1 MTTAATPATEPA
13 HARLAATLLL
23 GRDGPEGLE
32 IFMVVR
38 HHQIDFASGALVFP
52 GGSADP
58 SDGDPRLRALCDGVD
73 SIDDAMLAVM
83 VAAAREA
90 FEECGVLYAR
100 PTGQAALVDGGR
112 AAALGEKYRTDLE
125 AGKISLADIAEAEDL
140 RLTLDHLTHFAHWI
154 TPPHMPKR
162 FDTHFFL
169 AKAPADHALLHDGSE
184 SVDSVWI
191 TPERACVEA
200 DAGKRTVIFPTR
212 LNIEKVGQS
221 RTVEDAIAAAKAAPV
236 VTVLP
241 ESVKVEGG
249 RIMRIPEEAGYGA
262 AELFVE
268 GSAGTAATIRMPD
281 GSERPTSIAMKPL
294 D

>member
-1 MTTAATPATEPA
+1 MTKEPVK
-13 HARLAATLLL
+13 ARLAATLLL
-23 GRDGPEGLE
+23 ARDGADGMEL
-32 IFMVVR
+32 FMVVR

-58 SDGDPRLRALCDGVD
+58 SDSDPRLRALCDGA
-73 SIDDAMLAVM
+73 DDLDDDMLAVM

-100 PTGQAALVDGGR
+100 AAGETALVDGAR
-112 AAALGEKYRTDLE
+112 AGALGDVYRADLE
-125 AGKISLADIAEAEDL
+125 AGKLGMADIAEKEGL
-140 RLTLDHLTHFAHWI
+140 RLALDRLTHFAHWI

-169 AKAPADHALLHDGSE
+169 AEAPGDHVLAHDGTE

-191 TPERACVEA
+191 TPRQACDEA
-200 DAGKRTVIFPTR
+200 DAGERTVIFPTR
-212 LNIEKVGQS
+212 LNIEKAGRS
-221 RTVEDAIAAAKAAPV
+221 RTVADAIRAAEAAPV

-241 ESVKVEGG
+241 VSEPVEGG

-268 GSAGTAATIRMPD
+268 GGPGKAARIRYPD
-281 GSERPTSIAMKPL
+281 GRERSTEIAMKIS

>member
-1 MTTAATPATEPA
+1 MTEPVK
-13 HARLAATLLL
+13 ARLAATLLL
-23 GRDGPEGLE
+23 ARDGAEGMEL
-32 IFMVVR
+32 FMVVR

-52 GGSADP
+52 GGSADASDSDARIRAL
-58 SDGDPRLRALCDGVD
+58 SDGVEGVD
-73 SIDDAMLAVM
+73 DDMLAVM

-100 PTGQAALVDGGR
+100 ANGESEIVDGAR
-112 AAALGEKYRTDLE
+112 ADALGDKYREDLE
-125 AGKISLADIAEAEDL
+125 AGKLGMADIAEREGL
-140 RLTLDHLTHFAHWI
+140 RLALDRLTHFAHWI

-169 AKAPADHALLHDGSE
+169 AESPADHILAHDGKE
-184 SVDSVWI
+184 SVDSIWV
-191 TPERACVEA
+191 TPQNACDEA
-200 DAGKRTVIFPTR
+200 DEGKHTIIFPTR

-221 RTVEDAIAAAKAAPV
+221 ATVAEAIERAKNSEV

-241 ESVKVEGG
+241 EAERVEGG
-249 RIMRIPEEAGYGA
+249 RIMRIPIEAGYGA

-268 GSAGTAATIRMPD
+268 GGAGKAARIRFAD
-281 GSERPTSIAMKPL
+281 GRERSSEVAMQPIESI

>member
-1 MTTAATPATEPA
+1 MAEPVE
-13 HARLAATLLL
+13 ARLAATLLL
-23 GRDGPEGLE
+23 ARDGAEGMEL
-32 IFMVVR
+32 FMVVR

-58 SDGDPRLRALCDGVD
+58 SDRDPRLRGLSDGVEH
-73 SIDDAMLAVM
+73 IDDAMLTVL

-90 FEECGVLYAR
+90 FEECGVLFAR
-100 PTGQAALVDGGR
+100 AGDDLVDGAR
-112 AAALGEKYRTDLE
+112 ADALGEMYRTDLE
-125 AGKISLADIAEAEDL
+125 AGKLGLADIAEAEGL
-140 RLTLDHLTHFAHWI
+140 RLALDRLTHFAHWI

-169 AKAPADHALLHDGSE
+169 AEAPGDHVLAHDGHE

-191 TPERACVEA
+191 TPTQVCAEA

-212 LNIEKVGQS
+212 LNIEKVGRS
-221 RTVEDAIAAAKAAPV
+221 PTVAAAIAAAVAAPV

-241 ESVKVEGG
+241 VTEKAEGG
-249 RIMRIPEEAGYGA
+249 RIMRIPIEAGYGA
-262 AELFVE
+262 AELHV
-268 GSAGTAATIRMPD
+268 AGGAGKAARIRYPD
-281 GSERPTSIAMKPL
+281 GSERPSSIAMKPI

>member
-1 MTTAATPATEPA
+1 MKDPVV
-13 HARLAATLLL
+13 ARLAATLLL
-23 GRDGPEGLE
+23 ARDGADGIEL
-32 IFMVVR
+32 FMVVR

-52 GGSADP
+52 GGSADA
-58 SDGDPRLRALCDGVD
+58 SDRDPRIRELCDGVD
-73 SIDDAMLAVM
+73 EIDDDMLAVL

-100 PTGQAALVDGGR
+100 PKGSGDLVDG
-112 AAALGEKYRTDLE
+112 AAADRLGVAYREDLE
-125 AGKISLADIAEAEDL
+125 AGKLGMADIAEKEGL
-140 RLTLDHLTHFAHWI
+140 RLALDRLTHFAHWI

-169 AKAPADHALLHDGSE
+169 AEAPGDHVLLHDGTE

-191 TPERACVEA
+191 SPLQACEEA
-200 DAGKRTVIFPTR
+200 DAGQRTVIFPTR
-212 LNIEKVGQS
+212 LNIEKVGRS
-221 RTVEDAIAAAKAAPV
+221 RTVAEAIATAKREPV

-241 ESVKVEGG
+241 VSEKAEGG
-249 RIMRIPEEAGYGA
+249 RIMRIPEAAGYGA

-268 GSAGTAATIRMPD
+268 GGAGKAAKIRFAD
-281 GSERPTSIAMKPL
+281 GTERTTEIAMKPL

>member
-1 MTTAATPATEPA
+1 MADPVA
-13 HARLAATLLL
+13 ARLAATVLLA
-23 GRDGPEGLE
+23 RDGADGLE
-32 IFMVVR
+32 LFMVVR

-58 SDGDPRLRALCDGVD
+58 ADSDPRLRGLSEGADAVA
-73 SIDDAMLAVM
+73 DDMFAVM

-90 FEECGVLYAR
+90 FEECGVLLAR
-100 PTGQAALVDGGR
+100 RAHGGPLVDGAEAARMGALYR
-112 AAALGEKYRTDLE
+112 ADLE
-125 AGKISLADIAEAEDL
+125 ANKLSMADIAVQEGLILA
-140 RLTLDHLTHFAHWI
+140 LDQLTHFAHWI

-169 AKAPADHALLHDGSE
+169 TPAPNDHLLAHDGHE

-191 TPERACVEA
+191 TAANACAEA
-200 DAGKRTVIFPTR
+200 DAGNRTIIFPTR
-212 LNIEKVGQS
+212 LNVEKVGRS
-221 RTVEDAIAAAKAAPV
+221 RTVAEAIATARANPV

-241 ESVKVEGG
+241 ASEKVEGG
-249 RIMRIPEEAGYGA
+249 RIMRIPIEAGYGA

-268 GSAGTAATIRMPD
+268 GKPGLAARIRYADGT
-281 GSERPTSIAMKPL
+281 ERNTWVAMKSN

>member
-1 MTTAATPATEPA
+1 MSEPVTP
-13 HARLAATLLL
+13 RLAATLLL
-23 GRDGPEGLE
+23 ARDGAEGME

-52 GGSADP
+52 GGSADKTDADARLRGL
-58 SDGDPRLRALCDGVD
+58 SDGVEGV
-73 SIDDAMLAVM
+73 SDAMLQVM

-100 PTGQAALVDGGR
+100 PPGAAGLIAGR
-112 AAALGEKYRTDLE
+112 EAEALGQKYRKPLE
-125 AGKISLADIAEAEDL
+125 ADQIGMADIAEAEGL
-140 RLTLDHLTHFAHWI
+140 RLALDRLTHFAHWI
-154 TPPHMPKR
+154 TPPTMPKR

-169 AKAPADHALLHDGSE
+169 AQAPEDHILAHDGHE

-191 TPERACVEA
+191 TPEQACAEA

-212 LNIEKVGQS
+212 LNIEKVGRS
-221 RTVEDAIAAAKAAPV
+221 RTVAEAIARATEEPV

-241 ESVKVEGG
+241 SSEMVEGG
-249 RIMRIPEEAGYGA
+249 RIMRIPIEAGYGA
-262 AELFVE
+262 AELLVE
-268 GSAGTAATIRMPD
+268 GGAGKAARIRYAD
-281 GSERPTSIAMKPL
+281 GSERATSIAMKQV

>member
-1 MTTAATPATEPA
+1 MTEPVN
-13 HARLAATLLL
+13 ARLAATVLLV
-23 GRDGPEGLE
+23 RDGDEGLE
-32 IFMVVR
+32 LFMVVR

-58 SDGDPRLRALCDGVD
+58 SDSDPRLRGLSDGADGVD
-73 SIDDAMLAVM
+73 DNMLAVM

-90 FEECGVLYAR
+90 FEECGVLLAR
-100 PTGQAALVDGGR
+100 TSVGGDLVDGAR
-112 AAALGEKYRTDLE
+112 AAALGEMYRTDLE
-125 AGKISLADIAEAEDL
+125 AGKFGMAEIAEKEGLVLA
-140 RLTLDHLTHFAHWI
+140 LDQLVHFAHWI

-162 FDTHFFL
+162 FDTHFYL
-169 AKAPADHALLHDGSE
+169 APAPIDHVLAHDGHE

-191 TPERACVEA
+191 TPKDACEDA

-212 LNIEKVGQS
+212 LNIEKVGRS
-221 RTVEDAIAAAKAAPV
+221 RTVSEAIVAARAHPV

-241 ESVKVEGG
+241 VSEKVEGG

-268 GSAGTAATIRMPD
+268 GGAGKAARIRYPD
-281 GSERPTSIAMKPL
+281 GTERDTSIAMKPL

>member
-1 MTTAATPATEPA
+1 MTTRPAPENPA
-13 HARLAATLLL
+13 PARLAATLLL
-23 GRDGPEGLE
+23 GRDGPNGLE

-52 GGSADP
+52 GGSVDP
-58 SDGDPRLRALCDGVD
+58 SDKDSRLRELSDGVD
-73 SIDDAMLAVM
+73 GVDDDMLAVL

-100 PTGQAALVDGGR
+100 PEDSRGIVDGAT
-112 AAALGEKYRTDLE
+112 AARLGDKYRVDLE
-125 AGKISLADIAEAEDL
+125 AGKLGLADIAVAEGL
-140 RLTLDHLTHFAHWI
+140 RLTLDQLTHFAHWI

-162 FDTHFFL
+162 FDTHFYL
-169 AKAPADHALLHDGSE
+169 AKAPGDHVLAHDGTE

-191 TPERACVEA
+191 TPEQACVEA
-200 DAGKRTVIFPTR
+200 DAGKRTIIFPTR
-212 LNIEKVGQS
+212 LNVEKVGQS
-221 RTVEDAIAAAKAAPV
+221 RTVEDAISAARSMPV

-241 ESVKVEGG
+241 VSEKVEGG

-268 GSAGTAATIRMPD
+268 GQSGKAATIRMPD